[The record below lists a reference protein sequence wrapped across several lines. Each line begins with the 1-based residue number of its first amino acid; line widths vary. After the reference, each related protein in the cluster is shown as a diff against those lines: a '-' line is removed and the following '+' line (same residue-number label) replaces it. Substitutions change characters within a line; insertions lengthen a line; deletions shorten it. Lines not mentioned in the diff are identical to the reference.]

1 MTAGALIAQV
11 DALRPNQYTAAEKL
25 RWLQLLDGQ
34 VKLLLLDSHQ
44 DERAVEGAGPYGEET
59 DSSTQD
65 ERAVE
70 GAGPYGEGTDSST
83 VGGDAPAAADAAEA
97 AYTEDTE
104 LLCPAPWDE
113 ELYTFFLFCRIDLMN
128 AEIDKYDQS
137 AALFAAA
144 WRQYAD
150 AINRARPARGERRWK
165 L

>member
-34 VKLLLLDSHQ
+34 VKLLLLDSH
-44 DERAVEGAGPYGEET
+44 
-59 DSSTQD
+59 QD